1 MTNNNYNAQTDEQ
14 IARDIL
20 SILPDTPEDPNKEPT
35 ESPKVFMLPIRQL
48 KSFQNHPFKI
58 VDNEEMKDLMHSI
71 RDYGVM
77 TPITVYVNKNAEYEI
92 VSGHRRVFAC
102 KMLKMTEIPA
112 IIMDY
117 DRDQAVLA
125 MVDSNLHREKLLP
138 SEKGFACKMK
148 LEALKNQHREM
159 EFEMQMR
166 SDEIL
171 AKEVGESRA
180 TIQRL
185 IRITKLISPFRDLLD
200 YECMTFGGFD
210 AGETV
215 ISLYF
220 DTEAELMR
228 SPCGMYT
235 ARKGSLLFALPVE
248 GETKVI
254 EYTRAGV
261 VRKFPYCDY
270 HIRGTSDWNC
280 GFASTELCAEEK
292 DVSDVPFSSKNA
304 PVEIYAT
311 LAHIDWGFEPRFD
324 RVCAAKPA
332 NCRAIDEPRRVRL
345 VPYGCAKLRM
355 TEMPKIK

>member
-1 MTNNNYNAQTDEQ
+1 MTNNNYNVQTDEQ

-20 SILPDTPEDPNKEPT
+20 SILPDAPEDPDKEPT

-58 VDNEEMKDLMHSI
+58 VDNDEMKDLMHSI

-138 SEKGFACKMK
+138 SEKGFAYKMK

-200 YECMTFGGFD
+200 YECMTFGVAYVF
-210 AGETV
+210 AGCDPV
-215 ISLYF
+215 GQDMLYCF
-220 DTEAELMR
+220 FYENNVYPNLEQA
-228 SPCGMYT
+228 
-235 ARKGSLLFALPVE
+235 KALQKLWE
-248 GETKVI
+248 SNTLTI
-254 EYTRAGV
+254 EN
-261 VRKFPYCDY
+261 
-270 HIRGTSDWNC
+270 I
-280 GFASTELCAEEK
+280 
-292 DVSDVPFSSKNA
+292 
-304 PVEIYAT
+304 
-311 LAHIDWGFEPRFD
+311 
-324 RVCAAKPA
+324 
-332 NCRAIDEPRRVRL
+332 RAIMIPEGNSEEVKAPKAEKEKAPKKESVKFGVDELLDYFPGMNAADMKAEMFSIL
-345 VPYGCAKLRM
+345 AEWKAKQSVVGG
-355 TEMPKIK
+355 ESY